1 MSRAVNT
8 TETPEKVRALCEKHG
23 IAISVI
29 EPLPSGGTRVVLV
42 TPDGAALF
50 RMKGKDKLVE
60 GPVARSGL
68 YLARR
73 PEPTYR

>member
-8 TETPEKVRALCEKHG
+8 TETPEKVRALCEKHS
-23 IAISVI
+23 ITISVI

-50 RMKGKDKLVE
+50 RMKSKDKVLE

>member
-8 TETPEKVRALCEKHG
+8 AEAPEKVRALCDKHG
-23 IAISVI
+23 IAISVL

-42 TPDGAALF
+42 TPDGAAAF
-50 RMKGKDKLVE
+50 RMKGKDKLLD

>member
-8 TETPEKVRALCEKHG
+8 AETPDKVRALCDKHG
-23 IAISVI
+23 IAISVL

-42 TPDGAALF
+42 TPDGAAVF
-50 RMKGKDKLVE
+50 RMKGKDKIMD
-60 GPVARSGL
+60 GPVTRSGI